1 MCINIYILPMHDVA
15 IIQSHNKIIIR
26 QLSSVYTHTLSSKY
40 FSRFAFVDMFTLFW
54 ADMVTAA
61 IQEGMH

>member
-1 MCINIYILPMHDVA
+1 MYINIYILPMHVA
-15 IIQSHNKIIIR
+15 IIQSHNKIIR
-26 QLSSVYTHTLSSKY
+26 QLTSVYTHTLPSKY

-61 IQEGMH
+61 IQEGIH